1 MKCPHLAITTDLVYS
16 EMEVGS
22 RYPLFVLFN
31 ASCSGDG
38 GHGWRTDL
46 FYEGPR
52 WLIPAQGDPHP
63 PKMGMGS
70 FLSDSVVPDGFEVL
84 QCWDTG
90 LPDGSTFIEF
100 ARPCDRFRWDPGS
113 SEGSKF
119 TRFGVKFGFGD
130 GFHWDPGALEG
141 LADMSRFIE
150 LTGLGSDFHTVQP
163 GSLQFYGRN
172 RSVVG
177 LIELPLLLS
186 GLLPKLILCMN
197 SEDPT
202 SVFDI
207 KLSIAKVHPGV
218 SSEVVKQR
226 MQIQGTKK
234 SW

>member
-1 MKCPHLAITTDLVYS
+1 
-16 EMEVGS
+16 
-22 RYPLFVLFN
+22 
-31 ASCSGDG
+31 
-38 GHGWRTDL
+38 
-46 FYEGPR
+46 
-52 WLIPAQGDPHP
+52 
-63 PKMGMGS
+63 
-70 FLSDSVVPDGFEVL
+70 VL
-84 QCWDTG
+84 QCWDIG

-100 ARPCDRFRWDPGS
+100 ARPCDSFCWDPGS

-119 TRFGVKFGFGD
+119 PRFVVKFGFGD
-130 GFHWDPGALEG
+130 DFHWDPGALEG
-141 LADMSRFIE
+141 LADMSRFID

-186 GLLPKLILCMN
+186 GLLPELILCMN

-234 SW
+234 SWQIAKTMEKVFWDWLPDCLLCLVCSACNTQEIPQYFIITGESTRYTSMYSI